1 MSDQEPIGQASM
13 DQDGTI
19 VLDLYPQGPGGITG
33 IAQLRIPPG
42 DPRYQDTLDHL
53 GGLNPGEQK
62 LCPPWPEQPSQ
73 GGGS

>member
-19 VLDLYPQGPGGITG
+19 VLDLYPQGPGGLTG

-42 DPRYQDTLDHL
+42 DSRYQDTLDHL
-53 GGLNPGEQK
+53 GGLNPGEKK
-62 LCPPWPEQPSQ
+62 LCPPWPEQPSE
-73 GGGS
+73 GEGS